1 MSRGRGMA
9 LAATL
14 VAVAV
19 TILAATAFAC
29 TPAAVI
35 DADDPVEPGGVV
47 NGLGSGFGPANV
59 PGVTPVELHLQ
70 TPAGAELGTVWAGS
84 SGPDGRFSFSFE
96 APEQAG
102 YYVLAATRPGQRG
115 AVSNNLQVGNPE
127 AVDPAPASAPGPAP
141 EQPAAGR
148 LPAVERP
155 IAPVG
160 RGQARDKA
168 TAPSPNGSP
177 PPAGENVPARRQV
190 QSAAPLG
197 ADSARG
203 GAVPTDAPALKRL
216 GALDADGRP
225 DAASSTTRRG
235 RSPSGARE
243 ASIAVPEASQPIAT
257 AQAGGAGSN
266 GSVWLGLGL
275 AGTGL
280 LLALTAGAA
289 LLGGTESS
297 RLSLARLRH
306 LRRRG

>member
-102 YYVLAATRPGQRG
+102 YYVLAATRPGERG

-127 AVDPAPASAPGPAP
+127 AVDPAPAPAPAP
-141 EQPAAGR
+141 EQPADGRSPAAG
-148 LPAVERP
+148 RP

-160 RGQARDKA
+160 RGQAPDKVA
-168 TAPSPNGSP
+168 APSPNESSP
-177 PPAGENVPARRQV
+177 PARDRVPARRQV
-190 QSAAPLG
+190 RSVAPLG
-197 ADSARG
+197 AASARG
-203 GAVPTDAPALKRL
+203 GAVPIEAPALKPL

-225 DAASSTTRRG
+225 DAATSARRQG

-243 ASIAVPEASQPIAT
+243 ASIAAPEASQPSAT